1 MRLLIHSGLSLAVLL
16 ATGSNLPAT
25 HAAER
30 TSQAR
35 PDAADPRLRYVTYH
49 VNRVV
54 TIPAA
59 LGVSTMLQFAADEVV
74 ETVSAGDTKAWSIVP
89 RKNSGMIFIK
99 PLEADAETN
108 MNVVTNKRIYALVL
122 TTSSAARHRTAF
134 QVRFRY
140 PEDLVHARLLDQAR
154 EASRF
159 PAFNAVDPN
168 KVNEDY
174 VFRGNEALKPRA
186 AFDDGTKTF
195 LAFSGEIPAIFLVK
209 ADGTES
215 LVNIRREGDFVVIDK
230 VHPQMTL
237 RAGSETL
244 CLYNRKVLHRPIDPV
259 AEGLAPRPV
268 DEMPSTPDRIG
279 GGA

>member
-1 MRLLIHSGLSLAVLL
+1 MRFLLNPTLLAILL
-16 ATGSNLPAT
+16 ATGTSLPVA
-25 HAAER
+25 HSAER
-30 TSQAR
+30 KAQTR
-35 PDAADPRLRYVTYH
+35 PEATDPRLRYVTYH

-54 TIPAA
+54 MIPAA

-108 MNVVTNKRIYALVL
+108 MNVVTNKRVYALVL
-122 TTSSAARHRTAF
+122 TTSGDSRHRSAF

-140 PEDLVHARLLDQAR
+140 PEDMLHARLLDQAR

-159 PAFNAVDPN
+159 PALNAVDPN
-168 KVNEDY
+168 KVNQDY
-174 VFRGNEALKPRA
+174 VFKGNEALKPRA

-215 LVNIRREGDFVVIDK
+215 LVNFRREGDFIVIDK
-230 VHPQMTL
+230 IHPQMTL
-237 RAGSETL
+237 RAGTETL
-244 CLYNRKVLHRPIDPV
+244 CLYNRKALQKPIDPV
-259 AEGLAPRPV
+259 AEALAPRPV
-268 DEMPSTPDRIG
+268 DETPSIPDRMG

>member
-1 MRLLIHSGLSLAVLL
+1 MRLLLNAGLL
-16 ATGSNLPAT
+16 AILL
-25 HAAER
+25 AAE
-30 TSQAR
+30 TSAPPAHSAERKAQTR
-35 PDAADPRLRYVTYH
+35 PEVADPRLRYVTYH

-99 PLEADAETN
+99 PLEAEAETN
-108 MNVVTNKRIYALVL
+108 MNVVTNKRVYALVL
-122 TTSSAARHRTAF
+122 TSSGDARHRSAF

-140 PEDLVHARLLDQAR
+140 PEDMLHARLLNEAR

-168 KVNEDY
+168 KVNQDY
-174 VFRGNEALKPRA
+174 VFKGNEALKPRA

-195 LAFSGEIPAIFLVK
+195 LAFAGEIPAIFLVK

-215 LVNIRREGDFVVIDK
+215 LVNFRREGDFIVIDK
-230 VHPQMTL
+230 VHPQLTL

-244 CLYNRKVLHRPIDPV
+244 CLYNRKAIQKPIDPV
-259 AEGLAPRPV
+259 EEALAPRPV
-268 DEMPSTPDRIG
+268 DETPSTPDRIG